1 MAIIPLPE
9 WLPDR
14 PAHLNPGLV
23 TCKNVIPR
31 TQGSYGPFGDL
42 ASYSDALGARC
53 QGAFTARD
61 NVGNIQ
67 IFAGDATKL
76 RLLTSAATT
85 FGDVSRVSGGA
96 YATSADDAWRF
107 VQFGSTVIATNFAD
121 DIQSYV
127 VGASTAFA
135 QLAAAAPKAKY
146 LAIWKD
152 FLVLG
157 HLQTNPQRVRWSAI
171 DDPTSWPAI
180 GSAAAAQMQSDQ
192 QDVVGDGGWIQGI
205 VGGLGSADGVV
216 IQERALW
223 RTTYVG
229 PPLVFTFDLV
239 EGARGTPAPG
249 SIVQLGG
256 VVAYLGEDGFYVFD
270 GQSSRPIGNEKIDK
284 TFFADFDQSYASRM
298 SSAVDPI
305 NKIFYW
311 AYPGAGNSAGVPN
324 RLLAYNWAI
333 DRWSLIELSAEF
345 VFRAGT
351 FGYTADSA
359 DGLGYTV
366 DTSPFGPDSR
376 FWAGGKSILAGF
388 DTSHRLGFFSGPAL
402 AATIETGDLDLGDG
416 QRAYVSG
423 VRPIADTA
431 AVAASLGYRDTQAAA
446 PFFTV
451 ATAPAPD
458 GFCPQRVA
466 TRFPRAR
473 ISIGAG
479 ASWSHLS
486 AYEPRLQPEG
496 RR

>member
-1 MAIIPLPE
+1 MSIIPLPE

-14 PAHLNPGLV
+14 PAHLNPGLL
-23 TCKNVIPR
+23 TCKNVIAR

-42 ASYSDALGARC
+42 VPYSDVLESRC

-61 NVGNIQ
+61 NAGNIQ
-67 IFAGDATKL
+67 IFAGNATKL
-76 RLLTSAATT
+76 RSLISGATT
-85 FGDVSRVSGGA
+85 FGDVSRTVGGA
-96 YATSADDAWRF
+96 YAASADDSWRF
-107 VQFGSTVIATNFAD
+107 VQFGSNVIATNFAD
-121 DIQSYV
+121 DLQSFV
-127 VGASTAFA
+127 IGTSTAFG
-135 QLAAAAPKAKY
+135 QLAAAAPKSRY

-157 HLQTNPQRVRWSAI
+157 HLQANPQRVRWSAI
-171 DDPTSWPAI
+171 DDPTNWPAI
-180 GSAAAAQMQSDQ
+180 GSAAAAQTQSDQ
-192 QDVVGDGGWIQGI
+192 QDLVGEGGWIQGV

-223 RTTYVG
+223 RVTYVG
-229 PPLVFTFDLV
+229 PPLIFAFDLV

-249 SIVQLGG
+249 SVVQLGG
-256 VVAYLGEDGFYVFD
+256 MVAYLGEDGFYVFD
-270 GQSSRPIGNEKIDK
+270 GQSSRPIGSEKIDK
-284 TFFADFDQSYASRM
+284 TFFADFDQTYASRM

-333 DRWSLIELSAEF
+333 DRWSLIELSTEYI
-345 VFRAGT
+345 FRAGT
-351 FGYTADSA
+351 FGYTADNA

-402 AATIETGDLDLGDG
+402 AVTIETGDLDLADG
-416 QRAYVSG
+416 QRTYISG
-423 VRPIADTA
+423 IRPVADAGAISA
-431 AVAASLGYRDTQAAA
+431 ALGYRDMQAAS
-446 PFFTV
+446 PSFTA

-458 GFCPQRVA
+458 GFCPQRIS

-473 ISIGAG
+473 INIAAG
-479 ASWSHLS
+479 TSWSHLS
-486 AYEPRLQPEG
+486 AYEPRIQPG
-496 RR
+496 GLR